1 MARYSLPDLPYDYDA
16 LEPHVDEQTMRLHHD
31 KHHQGYVDGANAALD
46 ALESARDRGDYGTVK
61 KLSRDLAFNA
71 SGHLLHSVFWPNM
84 APESETGE
92 PGRRLASQLEDDFGG
107 VEKFKDHFS
116 AAAKGVEGSGWG
128 ILAWEPEGEQ
138 LLVLQAEKHQNLTAQ
153 GVTPILVLDVWEHAY
168 YLNYQNNRGQYV
180 DNWWNV
186 VNWNDVSERLRKAR
200 G

>member
-1 MARYSLPDLPYDYDA
+1 MARYSLPELPYDYDA
-16 LEPHVDEQTMRLHHD
+16 LEPHIDEQTMRLHHD
-31 KHHQGYVDGANAALD
+31 RHHQGYVDGANAALD
-46 ALESARDRGDYGTVK
+46 ALEEARDSGDYGTVK

-84 APESETGE
+84 APESDTGE
-92 PGRRLASQLEDDFGG
+92 PGGRLASQLEADFGG
-107 VEKFKDHFS
+107 VEQFRDHFS

-128 ILAWEPEGEQ
+128 ILAWEPQGEH

-168 YLNYQNNRGQYV
+168 YLNYQNDRGQYV
-180 DNWWNV
+180 DNWWSV

-200 G
+200 D

>member
-16 LEPHVDEQTMRLHHD
+16 LEPHIDEQTMRLHHD

-46 ALESARDRGDYGTVK
+46 ALESARESGDYGTVK

-92 PGRRLASQLEDDFGG
+92 PDRRLASQLEDDFGG
-107 VEKFKDHFS
+107 VEEFKAHFS

>member
-46 ALESARDRGDYGTVK
+46 ALEDARESGDYGTVK

-92 PGRRLASQLEDDFGG
+92 PDRRLASQLEKDFGG
-107 VEKFKDHFS
+107 VEQFKDHFS

-128 ILAWEPEGEQ
+128 ILAWEPEGGH

>member
-16 LEPHVDEQTMRLHHD
+16 LEPHIDEQTMRLHHD

-46 ALESARDRGDYGTVK
+46 ALEDARESGDYGTVK

-92 PGRRLASQLEDDFGG
+92 PGGKLASQLEKDFGG
-107 VEKFKDHFS
+107 VEQFRDHFS
-116 AAAKGVEGSGWG
+116 AAAGGVEGSGWG
-128 ILAWEPEGEQ
+128 ILAWEPQAEH

-180 DNWWNV
+180 KNWWNV